1 SYEITFGEKSKCGVK
16 VVSVDSDGN
25 ETVLEGSG
33 TYSYMSD
40 SFSDGKIFRLNAT
53 FRNAKSKRLRKIE
66 WAYPASM
73 NRTQTEFSINV
84 YPDNTKKEL
93 ARLTLSKVE

>member
-1 SYEITFGEKSKCGVK
+1 MK

-33 TYSYMSD
+33 TYSYTSD
-40 SFSDGKIFRLNAT
+40 SFSGGKIFKLNAT
-53 FRNAKSKRLRKIE
+53 FRNAKTKRLRKIE

-73 NRTQTEFSINV
+73 NCTHTEFSINV